1 MAQFSKFKLLFA
13 IKQQFNVGVNYI
25 KKYQKNLY
33 LEVGKS
39 QNKVAAAE
47 EIGCSSKK
55 LNDDLVIKNQV
66 PGWMDGSKSHL
77 RIAYSN
83 QKLKISLILRF

>member
-25 KKYQKNLY
+25 KKYQKKY
-33 LEVGKS
+33 IQKLEKS

-47 EIGCSSKK
+47 KIGCRNDTVLSK
-55 LNDDLVIKNQV
+55 I
-66 PGWMDGSKSHL
+66 G
-77 RIAYSN
+77 
-83 QKLKISLILRF
+83 